1 MRISEGV
8 EWALH
13 SCVLLGLLPPD
24 VSLPAA
30 RLAEFH
36 DIPPAYLA
44 KHLQALSAARI
55 VASVPGPKGGY
66 RLAKPAEQ
74 ISVLDVVLAV
84 DGPEP
89 AFRCTEIRRAGPAAC
104 PPSAYRH
111 PCTITAVMG
120 RAEQAWRAE
129 LRAQTVADL
138 IHGLGQNVDVRAAR
152 KAAAWFQ
159 EVIR

>member
-13 SCVLLGLLPPD
+13 CCVVLGLLPPD
-24 VSLPAA
+24 VSIPAA

-36 DIPPAYLA
+36 DVPPAYLA
-44 KHLQALSAARI
+44 KHLQALSAVGI
-55 VASVPGPKGGY
+55 VASVSGPRGGY
-66 RLAKPAEQ
+66 RLAKPAAS

-89 AFRCTEIRRAGPAAC
+89 AFRCTEIRQSGPAAC
-104 PPSAYRH
+104 PPSAYRL
-111 PCTITAVMG
+111 PCTITTVMA

-129 LRAQTVADL
+129 LRAKTVADL
-138 IHGLGQNVDVRAAR
+138 IQGFGQNVDVRAAR
-152 KAAAWFQ
+152 KGAAWFQ
-159 EVIR
+159 EVLR